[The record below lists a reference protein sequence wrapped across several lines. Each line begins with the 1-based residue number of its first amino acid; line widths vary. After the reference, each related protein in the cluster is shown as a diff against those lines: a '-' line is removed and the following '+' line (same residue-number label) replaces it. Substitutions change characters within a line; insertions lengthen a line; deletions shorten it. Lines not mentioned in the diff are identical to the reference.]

1 MARFPPRTSMNDSSK
16 NKGNI
21 VIGEGVSVIGN
32 FSVPGTALIEGSFE
46 GDLAA
51 DAVVVGVRG
60 QLVGKVK
67 TREADILGETRQDL
81 HVTGKLIV
89 RSSGRIHGSAMY
101 GELEVERGGT
111 LQGAIRPISLAAV
124 TLPVVTA
131 VVHAALPSNDLPAT
145 VVVPEAAPSA

>member
-1 MARFPPRTSMNDSSK
+1 MRVCRVVALTVAFLKAGPLPLSPGVRF
-16 NKGNI
+16 I
-21 VIGEGVSVIGN
+21 FN

-67 TREADILGETRQDL
+67 ARQADILGETRQDL
-81 HVTGKLIV
+81 HVSGKLIV

-111 LQGAIRPISLAAV
+111 LQGAIRPIALAAV
-124 TLPVVTA
+124 TLPVETA
-131 VVHAALPSNDLPAT
+131 VLPVAPPANDVPASFL
-145 VVVPEAAPSA
+145 VPDAAPSA